1 MQMTKVTKCQF
12 SRSEIAWN
20 LDGGLEQR
28 FRSIRREPDGFL
40 CTTDLSCSTKMVYWV
55 CLGNR
60 EKCHGWNKTLPVP
73 LELCP
78 WFFWNYCVVS
88 CSLFQ
93 EGREPTVFV
102 SVVHVR
108 DVEKNKWGCMLQNL
122 QRLILKI
129 AITACMQY
137 VGPRKFTRAVCF
149 AKSL

>member
-1 MQMTKVTKCQF
+1 M
-12 SRSEIAWN
+12 
-20 LDGGLEQR
+20 
-28 FRSIRREPDGFL
+28 
-40 CTTDLSCSTKMVYWV
+40 
-55 CLGNR
+55 
-60 EKCHGWNKTLPVP
+60 
-73 LELCP
+73 
-78 WFFWNYCVVS
+78 VS

-93 EGREPTVFV
+93 EGRESTVFV